1 MNRDARPKIVNISD
15 HDVDLDPASRQKE
28 LKGWS
33 QDRVA
38 KAVAFVAGA
47 GALGNELVKN
57 LVLLGF
63 KKIVVADFDRVVYS
77 NLSRCIFF
85 RKDDAHEKKPKAVSL
100 AERAKELD
108 PYGYVEIVP
117 IVDELSVFGIKHD
130 HEIFEQVDLIFG
142 ALDNIAGR
150 IYLAIASQ
158 YNKIPYIDGGM
169 WGAMGNVFVSVPP
182 DSPCYACT
190 LSESSWVNSLK
201 RLQCSAKAFTD
212 DPRIVPSLPTT
223 ASIIAAIQV
232 QEALKIIHGDIQH
245 NSALGTVS
253 KGKMISIN
261 LVNNDLMV
269 YTVQKREDCPVCGF
283 IEGGLNA
290 SVTMASEKA

>member
-85 RKDDAHEKKPKAVSL
+85 RKDHAEEKKPKAVAI

-108 PYGYVEIVP
+108 AYGYVELIP
-117 IVDELSVFGIKHD
+117 LVDELSVFGIRHD
-130 HEIFEQVDLIFG
+130 HEIFKQVDLIFG

-158 YNKIPYIDGGM
+158 YNKIPHIDGGM

-190 LSESSWVNSLK
+190 LSESSWVNNLK

-232 QEALKIIHGDIQH
+232 QEALKILHGEGGL
-245 NSALGTVS
+245 NSALGTIS
-253 KGKMISIN
+253 TGKVISIN
-261 LVNNDLMV
+261 LVNNDLIV
-269 YTVQKREDCPVCGF
+269 YTVQKREDCPVCGSV
-283 IEGGLNA
+283 EGGYDA
-290 SVTMASEKA
+290 TVAMASEKT